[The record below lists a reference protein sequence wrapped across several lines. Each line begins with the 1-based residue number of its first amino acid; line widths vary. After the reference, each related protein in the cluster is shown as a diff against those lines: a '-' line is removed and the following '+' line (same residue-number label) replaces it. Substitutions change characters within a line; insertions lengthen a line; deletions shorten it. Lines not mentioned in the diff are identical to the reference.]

1 MQDEQ
6 RSDDILTTAEVLAIM
21 IQAKTGNP
29 ITFDESEED
38 FLEAAFL
45 YFSERPEIIDALHDL
60 VGGAIAREI
69 QPVKVQ

>member
-6 RSDDILTTAEVLAIM
+6 RSDDILTIAEVLAIM
-21 IQAKTGNP
+21 IQVKTGNP

-45 YFSERPEIIDALHDL
+45 YFSERPEIIDALRDL
-60 VGGAIAREI
+60 IGGALEGEI
-69 QPVKVQ
+69 LPVTVQ